1 MFTIENFLAGLELL
15 LDFKVNPKILFLIYL
30 RQNDF
35 EGCQNWK
42 KNPVWYFTHIKLA
55 KVHFLTV
62 KKKETAN
69 YTVLPITNL
78 AQAISLINQKSWQES
93 LIFHI

>member
-1 MFTIENFLAGLELL
+1 MFTIENFSAGLELL

-42 KNPVWYFTHIKLA
+42 KTQYDISPILNWQR
-55 KVHFLTV
+55 
-62 KKKETAN
+62 
-69 YTVLPITNL
+69 YT
-78 AQAISLINQKSWQES
+78 
-93 LIFHI
+93 F